1 MSGAEGNLRFFLAKG
16 KNRQNLSFKELV
28 RCLKYPGAPDP
39 LMIAAGGHQ
48 AP

>member
-1 MSGAEGNLRFFLAKG
+1 MSGAEGNLRSVLAKG
-16 KNRQNLSFKELV
+16 KNRENLSLKELV
-28 RCLKYPGAPDP
+28 RCLEYPGAPDP